1 MGPISSTF
9 TVGHCYYNSKAEG
22 ESPKVMRCK
31 KSIIY
36 GMQLVPYSGLLKFS
50 ISCDSEE
57 VRGGTWVD
65 CTEQVKRSE
74 AIRNCD
80 GCPLVPI
87 TKDHVGTVVAFQED
101 GKMSSPHFLYAYVNG
116 MAFLMELDGS
126 NRVFNLRIS
135 QCYPLQGVYKD
146 IAERA
151 VYSDPLRSSI
161 FDSFFKWLRGTNQY
175 NSFASMVYGAS
186 SSAEAQEAMIRL
198 FELMSFEGITAD
210 TFEAEVD
217 KRYNSLPDSSKDF
230 DSKYEAVLATYESPA
245 RKYSRVEKEVMR
257 ATGFQYKTPQEAWE
271 AEGGGKPFPKTV
283 AQVVLDAPPTP
294 SQYICDRIGLY
305 DGNAT
310 GFWFSSICPALSDFP
325 DFDTGYKEAVEEYLE
340 LHPDFDERQLDFIKE
355 DDKEAVFRKLLLV
368 KELDKEDPFRAWT
381 KNPPEAFRA
390 YKREHPQMSYVE
402 IFKEVYSLYNEA

>member
-1 MGPISSTF
+1 
-9 TVGHCYYNSKAEG
+9 
-22 ESPKVMRCK
+22 
-31 KSIIY
+31 
-36 GMQLVPYSGLLKFS
+36 
-50 ISCDSEE
+50 
-57 VRGGTWVD
+57 
-65 CTEQVKRSE
+65 
-74 AIRNCD
+74 
-80 GCPLVPI
+80 
-87 TKDHVGTVVAFQED
+87 
-101 GKMSSPHFLYAYVNG
+101 
-116 MAFLMELDGS
+116 
-126 NRVFNLRIS
+126 
-135 QCYPLQGVYKD
+135 
-146 IAERA
+146 
-151 VYSDPLRSSI
+151 
-161 FDSFFKWLRGTNQY
+161 
-175 NSFASMVYGAS
+175 MVYGAS

-198 FELMSFEGITAD
+198 FELMSFDGITAD

-245 RKYSRVEKEVMR
+245 RKYSRGEKEVMR